1 MTFMVIY
8 VGMTNCYALPSKRFF
23 EQFNEV
29 FVAIT
34 NYHLMCFADFVQ
46 DEHTR
51 KIVGWS
57 MISCV
62 CLNLI
67 VNIGFIMVNAIKD
80 SYFKLRR
87 RYYERKLRV
96 LKKRIAQRHAEFIA
110 EISKPETEAQA
121 SHNI

>member
-46 DEHTR
+46 DERTR
-51 KIVGWS
+51 NIVGWS
-57 MISCV
+57 MIGCV
-62 CLNLI
+62 SLNLFI
-67 VNIGFIMVNAIKD
+67 NIGFIMVGAIKD
-80 SYFKLRR
+80 SYFKLRK
-87 RYYERKLRV
+87 RYYERKLRL
-96 LKKRIAQRHAEFIA
+96 LKKRMAQRRAEFIA
-110 EISKPETEAQA
+110 EIAAPE
-121 SHNI
+121 N